1 MDPGEECPMKGTA
14 GAKALR
20 LETQCERGGD
30 EQRGD
35 GAGRGVSHM
44 EDLALPL
51 SEMEPQ
57 DDSQQGRNMT

>member
-1 MDPGEECPMKGTA
+1 MDPGEECFMEGTA

-35 GAGRGVSHM
+35 GGRWWG
-44 EDLALPL
+44 
-51 SEMEPQ
+51 EPYGGLG
-57 DDSQQGRNMT
+57 SSLE